1 MFFEQLRSA
10 GNQWH
15 YSDIDKTRVGHE
27 LGWNDEFIAVEKDNE
42 LIKEWLEVMQSMLQ
56 L

>member
-1 MFFEQLRSA
+1 M
-10 GNQWH
+10 
-15 YSDIDKTRVGHE
+15 
-27 LGWNDEFIAVEKDNE
+27 GWNDEFIAVEKDNE